1 MIWYMPYV
9 KVSTSPDMSATEDR
23 PPAGRLRWIL
33 TAGKPPGGG
42 PSCTKLP
49 GVLGPAEA
57 KSGRVQ
63 RMVADLPG
71 RTRTGTRQVGA
82 DSAVETHLHY
92 TDFVLTA
99 CSHWSNSQR
108 VKDKLLTCDAHR
120 VPFDVNGVLNK
131 CLLFRSFPK
140 YDK

>member
-1 MIWYMPYV
+1 
-9 KVSTSPDMSATEDR
+9 
-23 PPAGRLRWIL
+23 
-33 TAGKPPGGG
+33 
-42 PSCTKLP
+42 
-49 GVLGPAEA
+49 
-57 KSGRVQ
+57 
-63 RMVADLPG
+63 MVADLPG

-99 CSHWSNSQR
+99 CSHWSNSQFF
-108 VKDKLLTCDAHR
+108 KDKELSCDVHR

>member
-82 DSAVETHLHY
+82 DSAVETLHLHGLC
-92 TDFVLTA
+92 FK
-99 CSHWSNSQR
+99 S
-108 VKDKLLTCDAHR
+108 
-120 VPFDVNGVLNK
+120 
-131 CLLFRSFPK
+131 LFTLV
-140 YDK
+140 